1 MTVVSL
7 FCQPP
12 LVTASPVAET
22 GCFESA
28 AVVGG
33 RMVEEGA
40 ILDAFPDSKVPKRE
54 LTELESHDDILTAIP
69 VMAEERGPQELADR
83 VVVQTEQVA
92 IVGVYDEADGWRV
105 AHRVDGTD
113 RGTDAVFAD
122 AMRAAQGD
130 SSLVEQ
136 PEE

>member
-1 MTVVSL
+1 
-7 FCQPP
+7 
-12 LVTASPVAET
+12 
-22 GCFESA
+22 
-28 AVVGG
+28 
-33 RMVEEGA
+33 MVEEGT
-40 ILDAFPDSKVPKRE
+40 ILDAFPDSRVPKRE

-69 VMAEERGPQELADR
+69 VMAEEEGPREVSDR
-83 VVVQTEQVA
+83 VVVQTNQVA

-113 RGTDAVFAD
+113 RGNDAVFAE

-136 PEE
+136 PDG

>member
-1 MTVVSL
+1 
-7 FCQPP
+7 
-12 LVTASPVAET
+12 
-22 GCFESA
+22 
-28 AVVGG
+28 
-33 RMVEEGA
+33 MVEEGA

-113 RGTDAVFAD
+113 RGTDAVFAE

>member
-1 MTVVSL
+1 
-7 FCQPP
+7 
-12 LVTASPVAET
+12 
-22 GCFESA
+22 
-28 AVVGG
+28 
-33 RMVEEGA
+33 MVEEGA

-69 VMAEERGPQELADR
+69 VMAEEHGPQEVADR
-83 VVVQTEQVA
+83 VVVQTERVA

-113 RGTDAVFAD
+113 RATDAVFAE

>member
-1 MTVVSL
+1 
-7 FCQPP
+7 
-12 LVTASPVAET
+12 
-22 GCFESA
+22 
-28 AVVGG
+28 
-33 RMVEEGA
+33 MVEEGT
-40 ILDAFPDSKVPKRE
+40 ILEAFPDSMVPKRE

-69 VMAEERGPQELADR
+69 VMAEEQGPRELSDR
-83 VVVQTEQVA
+83 VVVQTERVA
-92 IVGVYDEADGWRV
+92 IVGVYDDDSGWRV

-113 RGTDAVFAD
+113 RGADAVFAE